1 MTIRVISV
9 GKTNIK
15 YVKDGLDDYISRLK
29 HYTKL
34 SWQELPD
41 IKKIDRTNRVLLT
54 EKEGEA
60 FLSVINSRETV
71 ILLDDGGKAMDSI
84 QFSEWIN
91 QHQIYDQSNLVLV
104 IGGAYGFSK
113 SLVARSKGKV
123 SLSKMTFNHQMVRL
137 ILAEQIYRAFTIIKG
152 EPYHHS

>member
-91 QHQIYDQSNLVLV
+91 QHQIYDQSYLVLV